1 MKRKNMTRRELLRR
15 SAALGV
21 IAGTNVL
28 SAVSLVGC
36 KAKPRLEVDA
46 GAWREISS
54 PVPLGSLSPRVTTL
68 PGESAALSWLEPK
81 EDRSAALRIS
91 IWRDARWS
99 PPASIAA
106 GQAFSRDRASAPGVI
121 GLSPRTLIAYWSQRA
136 STEQQSTNEIALY
149 MAVSNDGG
157 TQWTPPL
164 LVNRAAAQPGEDNAY
179 ASAVRMDDARAQFIW
194 LDGRDWDKQKRVQ
207 LISRVANAD
216 SHLSEVRLLDPDTCT
231 CCSTS
236 IVKTSHGLLA
246 AYRGHTP
253 ENIRDISVV
262 RREVAGGWSEP
273 RVAHADRWHIEA
285 CPVNGPH
292 LDANASRTALVW
304 FTAPQD
310 KPEVKLAFSDDGGA
324 DFTPPVRLDAGKAV
338 GRAQVALLAD
348 NSAIAFWLESEG
360 GTAHV
365 MARRSGDNGALGA
378 LVELARGSNLGY
390 LHVARAAGG
399 ILVAWAERDPT
410 SQVHTGLL
418 RVS

>member
-68 PGESAALSWLEPK
+68 PDDSAALSWLEPK
-81 EDRSAALRIS
+81 EDSSAALRIS
-91 IWRDARWS
+91 IWRDGRWS
-99 PPASIAA
+99 PPATIAA
-106 GQAFSRDRASAPGVI
+106 GQVFSRDRASAPGVI
-121 GLSPRTLIAYWSQRA
+121 GLAPRTLIAYWSQRA
-136 STEQQSTNEIALY
+136 SSEQQSTNEIALY

-179 ASAVRMDDARAQFIW
+179 ASAVRLDDQRAQFIW
-194 LDGRDWDKQKRVQ
+194 LRVVC
-207 LISRVANAD
+207 RGD
-216 SHLSEVRLLDPDTCT
+216 VR
-231 CCSTS
+231 
-236 IVKTSHGLLA
+236 
-246 AYRGHTP
+246 
-253 ENIRDISVV
+253 ENSLEISVV
-262 RREVAGGWSEP
+262 RDVAGGWSEP

-310 KPEVKLAFSDDGGA
+310 KPEVKLAFSHNGGA

-365 MARRSGDNGALGA
+365 MSRRAGDNGGLGA
-378 LVELARGSNLGY
+378 PVELARGSNLGY
-390 LHVARAAGG
+390 PHVARAAGG